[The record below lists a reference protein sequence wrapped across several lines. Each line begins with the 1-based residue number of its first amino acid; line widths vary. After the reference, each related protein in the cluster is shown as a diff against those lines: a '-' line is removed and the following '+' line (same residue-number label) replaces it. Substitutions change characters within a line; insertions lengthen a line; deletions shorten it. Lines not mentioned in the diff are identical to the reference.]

1 MAEGIVL
8 YQQMLDTE
16 EAMEWCTD
24 LLHGLDE
31 SLPRA
36 EEAYELA
43 KHDGYLEL
51 RDRYGATA
59 AREIIRGDP
68 DVAHARRERDELR
81 CQRQTA
87 VKELSRLTSVHLRLR
102 DDVNRE
108 WARPSNS

>member
-1 MAEGIVL
+1 MAEGIAL

-24 LLHGLDE
+24 LLRRLDE
-31 SLPRA
+31 SLPEA
-36 EEAYELA
+36 EELYELV
-43 KHDGYLEL
+43 KFERYVEL
-51 RDRYGATA
+51 KAEHGATA

-108 WARPSNS
+108 WARPSNQ